1 MFKKSVGL
9 WILLSALFTPVAWS
23 EVTAGDDKVVKS
35 NAVNNVA
42 AAPPQLSA
50 DALLDNMKTAFK
62 QLNYDL
68 SYVEIERG
76 RITPMRYSHGVIDDV
91 SVGHLLSLNGNPRE
105 YLRRG
110 DITSFF
116 EAEQP
121 GYSLS
126 STAIP
131 GLLFNLMATELTLDD
146 SLYQAIYVGG
156 KSRVTGRLSQVVR
169 VVPNDKYRFGYL
181 IWIDVTTN
189 LPLRIDM
196 IKDSGEVVFQ
206 VMAISL
212 YQFPDVTPWLEQ
224 LNSVKLPPVLSAVQ
238 TQALLPEPTKSEW
251 KAAWMPD
258 GFKQIVSNK
267 HQIVGIGQII
277 DYMQFS
283 DGLVD
288 ISIYVNTNAKAGSLS
303 QGLGVS
309 GQISLQSKITDD
321 IEIVVVGEVPSMTA
335 KKIADSVVRNL
346 DN

>member
-23 EVTAGDDKVVKS
+23 EVTLGDHRVVNS
-35 NAVNNVA
+35 NTENTV

-50 DALLDNMKTAFK
+50 NALLDNMKTAFK

-76 RITPMRYSHGVIDDV
+76 RITPMRYSHGMIDDV

-126 STAIP
+126 SAAIP

-267 HQIVGIGQII
+267 HQIVGIGQTI

-288 ISIYVNTNAKAGSLS
+288 ISIYVNTDAKAGSLS

-335 KKIADSVVRNL
+335 KKIADAVVRNL

>member
-9 WILLSALFTPVAWS
+9 WFLLLALFPPVAWS
-23 EVTAGDDKVVKS
+23 EVTAGDNKVVKS
-35 NAVNNVA
+35 NAVNNIA
-42 AAPPQLSA
+42 AAPSQLSA

-76 RITPMRYSHGVIDDV
+76 RITPMRYSHGMIDDV

-181 IWIDVTTN
+181 IWIDVTSN

-238 TQALLPEPTKSEW
+238 TQALLPEPIKSEW

-267 HQIVGIGQII
+267 HQIVGIGQTI

-288 ISIYVNTNAKAGSLS
+288 ISIYVNTDAKAGSLS

>member
-9 WILLSALFTPVAWS
+9 WILLSAFFVPAAWS
-23 EVTAGDDKVVKS
+23 DTGSTAESAVTG
-35 NAVNNVA
+35 NASQKTA
-42 AAPPQLSA
+42 AQPELSA
-50 DALLDNMKTAFK
+50 DALLDNMKRAFK

-68 SYVEIERG
+68 SYVEVERG
-76 RITPMRYSHGVIDDV
+76 RITPMRYSHGMIDGV

-121 GYSLS
+121 GYSLA

-181 IWIDVTTN
+181 IWVDVTTN

-224 LNSVKLPPVLSAVQ
+224 LNAVKLPPVLSAMQ
-238 TQALLPEPTKSEW
+238 TQALMPESTTSEW
-251 KAAWMPD
+251 HAAWIPD
-258 GFKQIVSNK
+258 GFKLIVSNK
-267 HQIVGIGQII
+267 HQIAGIKQTI

-288 ISIYVNTNAKAGSLS
+288 ISIYVNTNAQAGSLS

-321 IEIVVVGEVPSMTA
+321 IEIVVVGEVPSFTA

>member
-23 EVTAGDDKVVKS
+23 EVTSGDNQVAKN
-35 NAVNNVA
+35 NAV

-76 RITPMRYSHGVIDDV
+76 RITPMRYSHGMIDDV

-238 TQALLPEPTKSEW
+238 TQDLLPEPTKSEW

-267 HQIVGIGQII
+267 HQIAGIGQII

-288 ISIYVNTNAKAGSLS
+288 ISIYVNTNAQAGSLS